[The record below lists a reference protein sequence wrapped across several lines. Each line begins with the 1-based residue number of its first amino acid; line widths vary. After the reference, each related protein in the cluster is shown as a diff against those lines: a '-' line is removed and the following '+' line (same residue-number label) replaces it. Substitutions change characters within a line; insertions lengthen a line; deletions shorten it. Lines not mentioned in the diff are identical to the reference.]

1 MKKLDVGQTVTIL
14 ANVGVIAG
22 IVFLAI
28 ELRQNNELLGVQ
40 IRSGILDRQTGAPDL
55 ILQTPEL
62 WPLLDKEE
70 DSLAHPERQAL
81 LMLGTRILH
90 TYGAAFEETVNM
102 SRDEPALRQRLRA
115 AWRDPWQH
123 RSVSIAWEGYKD
135 RADPDFVAWMD
146 QNIVGPVSE

>member
-1 MKKLDVGQTVTIL
+1 LKKLDLGQTITIL

-40 IRSGILDRQTGAPDL
+40 IRSGILDRQTAAPDL
-55 ILQTPEL
+55 ILQNPEL

-70 DSLAHPERQAL
+70 DSLTHPERQAL
-81 LMLGTRILH
+81 LMLGTRML
-90 TYGAAFEETVNM
+90 YSYDAAFSEVVIMT
-102 SRDEPALRQRLRA
+102 RDETALRQRLRA

-123 RSVSIAWEGYKD
+123 RSVSIAWSGYKD
-135 RADPDFVAWMD
+135 RADPDFVTWME
-146 QNIVGPVSE
+146 QYIVGPASE